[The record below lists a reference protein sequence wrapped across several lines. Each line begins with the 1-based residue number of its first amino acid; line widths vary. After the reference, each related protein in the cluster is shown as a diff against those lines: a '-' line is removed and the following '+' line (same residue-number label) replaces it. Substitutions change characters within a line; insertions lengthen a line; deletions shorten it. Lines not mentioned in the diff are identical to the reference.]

1 MSMHHQRSVRAA
13 LAALLSG
20 LLVVVG
26 VGTAHADDPAA
37 SSFVFDGV
45 LGADGRLAVTET
57 IAFAAA
63 PDTLVQRIATKHRI
77 DDDSHYVYEVT
88 DVTATAAGADAL
100 TEVRTDGDYVVVTVD
115 TSAAIGADVVISYNV
130 SGATRDEN
138 SSSGSLTVL
147 TWRALQGLSVPVA
160 EFSGTLRLPAVPEL
174 VDCTAG
180 PPGTPDK
187 CDLYT
192 GGTTEAPMPTFRT
205 APRGQGEQVTLTVG
219 VAAGVVQPT
228 AAVVSEWSLDRAFSI
243 TPLTVAIALGGLLLG
258 AVLLWLLYRRTGVD
272 VGAPAQGS
280 AAPVGTFRPVGDGEA
295 VFEVREG
302 LRPGL
307 VGTVAT
313 ERVDPVDVTSTM
325 LDLAVR
331 GHLLITELPRAGH
344 GLLDWSLARTGKAE
358 DELYDYERHLLAAIA
373 PQGGQTLV
381 SQLPRTLAPVIPEVQ
396 SSLYDEVVRNG
407 WFEARPDAT
416 RNQWRTRGFV
426 GTGIAV
432 AAAIAL
438 VVLTNLGLLALV
450 LLGLAAALVW
460 VADRMPRRTAKGSR
474 LVAGLGALSSLLA
487 THPTTQM
494 PRGREIAEISR
505 LLPYAVVLG
514 GKDRWLEAMV
524 LADDD
529 AQAPD
534 PTTIDWYHAPAT
546 WHLQDLPIS
555 LMQFIHAVQGLLFA
569 R

>member
-1 MSMHHQRSVRAA
+1 MSMHHLRSVRVT
-13 LAALLSG
+13 LAALLTG
-20 LLVVVG
+20 FLILVG

-57 IAFAAA
+57 LALAAA
-63 PDTLVQRIATKHRI
+63 PDTVVQRIATKQRI

-88 DVTATAAGADAL
+88 DVTATAGGADAL
-100 TEVRTDGDYVVVTVD
+100 MDVRTDGDYVVLTVD
-115 TSAAIGADVVISYNV
+115 TSSAIGQDVVITYNV
-130 SGATRDEN
+130 SGATRDEE
-138 SSSGSLTVL
+138 SSSGALTVL
-147 TWRALQGLSVPVA
+147 TWRALQGLSVGVG
-160 EFSGTLRLPAVPEL
+160 EFSGTLRVPGIPEL

-192 GGTTEAPMPTFRT
+192 GGTTEAPTQTFQT
-205 APRGQGEQVTLTVG
+205 AARGQGEQVTLTVG
-219 VAAGVVQPT
+219 VAAGTVQPT
-228 AAVVSEWSLDRAFSI
+228 ATIVTEWSLDRAFSI
-243 TPLTVAIALGGLLLG
+243 TPVTVAVALGALLLG
-258 AVLLWLLYRRTGVD
+258 AALIWQLYRRTGVD
-272 VGAPAQGS
+272 IAAQAQGG
-280 AAPVGTFRPVGDGEA
+280 AAPVGTFRPVGDGEG

-331 GHLLITELPRAGH
+331 GHLLITELPRADH
-344 GLLDWSLARTGKAE
+344 GLLDWALARTGKAE
-358 DELYDYERHLLAAIA
+358 DELYDYERQLLAAIA
-373 PQGGQTLV
+373 PQGSQTLV
-381 SQLPRTLAPVIPEVQ
+381 SQLPSTLAPVIPDVQ
-396 SSLYDEVVRNG
+396 SSLYDEVVQKG
-407 WFEARPDAT
+407 WFEARPDST

-432 AAAIAL
+432 ALAVGL

-474 LVAGLGALSSLLA
+474 LVAGLEALSLLLA

-494 PRGREIAEISR
+494 PKGREITEISR

-514 GKDRWLEAMV
+514 GKDRWLQAMV
-524 LADDD
+524 QADDD
-529 AQAPD
+529 DQAPD

-546 WHLQDLPIS
+546 WHLQDLPVS
-555 LMQFIHAVQGLLFA
+555 LGQFVHTVQGLLFA